1 MEHCERKGGALMN
14 STLMNRNYK
23 VVANYPATVGHSHS
37 TVRVEWQRTTA
48 TGQKAGIAVC
58 ECGAEQR
65 IMQYAKDV
73 RRKRR

>member
-1 MEHCERKGGALMN
+1 MN
-14 STLMNRNYK
+14 TLMNRNYK
-23 VVANYPATVGHSHS
+23 VVLNYPAPAVGHFHS
-37 TVRVEWQRTTA
+37 TTRLDWQRVTA
-48 TGQKAGIAVC
+48 TGQKAGVAIC

>member
-1 MEHCERKGGALMN
+1 MI
-14 STLMNRNYK
+14 TRNYK
-23 VVANYPATVGHSHS
+23 VVANYPQAVGHSHS
-37 TVRVEWQRTTA
+37 TVRVAWQRVTA
-48 TGQKAGIAVC
+48 TGQKAGVAIC

>member
-1 MEHCERKGGALMN
+1 MN
-14 STLMNRNYK
+14 TLMNRNYK
-23 VVANYPATVGHSHS
+23 VVLNYPAPAVGHRHS
-37 TVRVEWQRTTA
+37 TVRLDWQRVTA
-48 TGQKAGIAVC
+48 TGQKAGVAIC

>member
-1 MEHCERKGGALMN
+1 MI
-14 STLMNRNYK
+14 TRNYK
-23 VVANYPATVGHSHS
+23 VVANYPQAVGHSHS
-37 TVRVEWQRTTA
+37 TVLLDWQRVTA
-48 TGQKAGIAVC
+48 TGQKAGVAIC